1 MKITRRQI
9 RRIIQEA
16 TERTF
21 GDKAPHPLLR
31 DNYKGNGYTATL
43 FEPVMDWLEE
53 NHEESEETKLLHDIM
68 TGKVKGLLYVPFTFG
83 DKVMEKMRKLG
94 ADRDVIEMIQ
104 DNSMLDQ
111 YEYQIRGADY

>member
-16 TERTF
+16 TEGKF
-21 GDKAPHPLLR
+21 GANAPHPLLR
-31 DNYKGNGYTATL
+31 DNYAGNGYSPAL

-68 TGKVKGLLYVPFTFG
+68 TGKVKGLLYVPFIFG
-83 DKVMEKMRKLG
+83 DNVMEKMRKLG
-94 ADRDVIEMIQ
+94 ADRDVIERIQ
-104 DNSMLDQ
+104 GNSMLDQ
-111 YEYQIRGADY
+111 YEYQIAGADY

>member
-1 MKITRRQI
+1 MKITRKQL

-16 TERTF
+16 VEGTF
-21 GDKAPHPLLR
+21 GNSAPHPLLR
-31 DNYKGNGYTATL
+31 DNHAGNGYTPAL

-68 TGKVKGLLYVPFTFG
+68 TGKIKGLLYVPFIFG
-83 DKVMEKMRKLG
+83 DRVIEKMRKLG
-94 ADRDVIEMIQ
+94 ADRDVISTIQ
-104 DNSMLDQ
+104 NNSMLDQ

>member
-16 TERTF
+16 TEGTF

-31 DNYKGNGYTATL
+31 DNYDGNGYTPTL
-43 FEPVMDWLEE
+43 FEPVMDWLDE
-53 NHEESEETKLLHDIM
+53 NHEESEETKLLYDIM
-68 TGKVKGLLYVPFTFG
+68 TGKIKDLPYVPFIFG
-83 DKVMEKMRKLG
+83 DKVIEKMRKLG
-94 ADRDVIEMIQ
+94 VDKDVIEMIQ
-104 DNSMLDQ
+104 FRSMRDQ